1 MVETVSNPDMH
12 RVPREKADAFLATV
26 VMHHTLLSIYIT
38 RDTTAHL
45 GSGPL
50 CLPVPTTQSLPFV
63 KGYSFLKGFF
73 FKLFIQPENTKS
85 IVQTFFV
92 LSAPGL

>member
-1 MVETVSNPDMH
+1 MVETISNPDMH
-12 RVPREKADAFLATV
+12 RVPREKADAFPATV
-26 VMHHTLLSIYIT
+26 VMHHTLLSIFIT

-63 KGYSFLKGFF
+63 KGCSFLKGFF
-73 FKLFIQPENTKS
+73 LNYSYNLKIQNQLYKPFS
-85 IVQTFFV
+85 C
-92 LSAPGL
+92 